1 MYAFSIAVAKGV
13 HVNPWTIVEIATAV
27 IGGLFL
33 FGGQQLDLSV
43 LTYTGFSLMGL
54 TAIIIG
60 AEAMIRRR
68 IILPSRYSRYADE
81 TYLGVAA
88 FAQGIQF
95 MLLGAFFIGVSILAY
110 FNTGRA
116 VFLQLVRRPS
126 VVLLAFGVWCLATAV
141 TVFAGYAEQKQGA
154 KWAFVLDF
162 ITSRLLSGLI
172 LIVIGCGAIGLG
184 LLEMVAPQVFD
195 QMGGGFLEILF
206 GAQ

>member
-1 MYAFSIAVAKGV
+1 M
-13 HVNPWTIVEIATAV
+13 NPWTIIEIATAV
-27 IGGLFL
+27 IGALFL
-33 FGGQQLDLSV
+33 FGGQRLDLSI

-60 AEAMIRRR
+60 AEAMIKRR
-68 IILPSRYSRYADE
+68 IILPSRYFRRANE

-95 MLLGAFFIGVSILAY
+95 MLLGVFFIGVSILAY

-126 VVLLAFGVWCLATAV
+126 LVLLTFGVWCLATAV
-141 TVFAGYAEQKQGA
+141 TAIAGYAEQKQGA
-154 KWAFVLDF
+154 KWAVVLDF
-162 ITSRLLSGLI
+162 VTSRLLSGLI

-184 LLEMVAPQVFD
+184 LLEMVAPQAFD
-195 QMGGGFLEILF
+195 QMGGGFLEVLF